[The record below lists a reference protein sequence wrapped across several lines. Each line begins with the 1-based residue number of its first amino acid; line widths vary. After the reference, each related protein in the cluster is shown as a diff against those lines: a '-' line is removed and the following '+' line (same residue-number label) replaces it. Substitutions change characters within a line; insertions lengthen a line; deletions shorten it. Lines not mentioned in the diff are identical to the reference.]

1 MTHLFLHRSMIIRFL
16 SMYVL
21 ALVLFLVAWTIS
33 YFLLSEGV
41 LRGRTGAQILAGS
54 EAADS
59 FLDEW
64 LRISLINLTVGCLF
78 VVGPNFIRSQHGYPL
93 GYLTPL
99 TWATFYAV
107 YLGTN
112 SFTFPL
118 PDGKMPPSI
127 AVLGRSGPYEIAAFI
142 LAAVATYSL
151 PRYELKGRWLRERI
165 LSIPPTKR
173 RAFTKRQWVGLGV
186 AIVVL
191 LAANAWEAHRIVS
204 QHQAGLGIRDI
215 ACHHSPLG

>member
-99 TWATFYAV
+99 TWAILYAV

-112 SFTFPL
+112 SFTFPM

-142 LAAVATYSL
+142 LASSNQKESVYKKTMGRSRCGYSRTL
-151 PRYELKGRWLRERI
+151 GCECMGSSQNCFAAP
-165 LSIPPTKR
+165 S
-173 RAFTKRQWVGLGV
+173 WVGNTGHCL
-186 AIVVL
+186 
-191 LAANAWEAHRIVS
+191 S
-204 QHQAGLGIRDI
+204 
-215 ACHHSPLG
+215 S